1 MPSRSFLN
9 QGIAIAGPFL
19 FGKEKLNM
27 EKLQITYKALT
38 EIKEYRNNP
47 RKNEEAIEP
56 VMESIKN
63 FGFVVPILIDQNN
76 IILAGHTRKKAAEIL
91 KLKEVPCI
99 YVEDLT
105 QEQQKA
111 FRLVDNKTAEF
122 SQWDMEKLEQELSSI
137 FNIDMETFHFPDF
150 SEEELGITDEDFL
163 QESEISQSKKE
174 KTVICPHCGKEFTV

>member
-1 MPSRSFLN
+1 
-9 QGIAIAGPFL
+9 
-19 FGKEKLNM
+19 M

-122 SQWDMEKLEQELSSI
+122 SQWDIEKLEQELSSI

-174 KTVICPHCGKEFTV
+174 KTGTDYHGRNNKCGNRKCHLKT

>member
-1 MPSRSFLN
+1 
-9 QGIAIAGPFL
+9 
-19 FGKEKLNM
+19 M
-27 EKLQITYKALT
+27 EKLQITYKALM

-122 SQWDMEKLEQELSSI
+122 SQWDIEKLEQELSSI

-163 QESEISQSKKE
+163 QESEISRSKKE

>member
-1 MPSRSFLN
+1 
-9 QGIAIAGPFL
+9 
-19 FGKEKLNM
+19 M

-122 SQWDMEKLEQELSSI
+122 S
-137 FNIDMETFHFPDF
+137 
-150 SEEELGITDEDFL
+150 
-163 QESEISQSKKE
+163 
-174 KTVICPHCGKEFTV
+174 

>member
-1 MPSRSFLN
+1 MANSLEFAKKFLPVLDDIYKYSSITQGMDAGKKVDFTGTNEVNVLKTHTTGLGDYSRTN
-9 QGIAIAGPFL
+9 GYPKGD
-19 FGKEKLNM
+19 
-27 EKLQITYKALT
+27 ITA
-38 EIKEYRNNP
+38 NW
-47 RKNEEAIEP
+47 
-56 VMESIKN
+56 
-63 FGFVVPILIDQNN
+63 
-76 IILAGHTRKKAAEIL
+76 EIL

-122 SQWDMEKLEQELSSI
+122 SQWDIEKLEQELSSI

>member
-1 MPSRSFLN
+1 
-9 QGIAIAGPFL
+9 
-19 FGKEKLNM
+19 M

-122 SQWDMEKLEQELSSI
+122 SQWDIEKLEQELSSI

-163 QESEISQSKKE
+163 QESEISQSKQE
-174 KTVICPHCGKEFTV
+174 KKV